1 MRILLIIAVTLI
13 GFTAELIGQSDFK
26 TLDRQS
32 YNYFMKGDYKNLKKV
47 ADTMKANGIDYY
59 YLRLRLGILAYNK
72 QLYPSALI
80 YLKKAIDF
88 NSLDTV
94 SGELIYKSYLLSG
107 RRADANLYLES
118 VPLNVRTNILK
129 KSAIPVS
136 SEFYVGSSFSA
147 NDVVLYSLN
156 SLNYEAV
163 KNSLSITAGGES
175 YFLNRFRGT
184 YALTNFRKSETVY
197 SPSDPAGTDLNYVQ
211 NQIYAKLTGSVFPG
225 WDFSAFGHIAL
236 YSEVVKVGLMGKKVS
251 TNKQKSEYLAG
262 AGISKNGWRI
272 RGGANIS
279 FSNFGNSTQIRGE
292 GYFTWLPSGNLNLY
306 LTSGWMGQTD
316 TNWGG
321 TYQASQE
328 VGFKILK
335 SLWMETGMVMG
346 NSFLYARNQGYMMY
360 NSFQIPA
367 LTIYSNLLI
376 LPWKH
381 FNLSV
386 TPYYSQTNEY
396 SWDLNAYARTNKL
409 TNNVFGGSIKLTYK
423 H

>member
-1 MRILLIIAVTLI
+1 MRTLLIVTITLI
-13 GFTAELIGQSDFK
+13 AISAELYGQSDFR

-47 ADTMKANGIDYY
+47 ADTLQVHGIDYY

-72 QLYPSALI
+72 QLYPNALTD
-80 YLKKAIDF
+80 LKKAVEF
-88 NSLDTV
+88 NSMD
-94 SGELIYKSYLLSG
+94 SISRELIYNSYLFSG
-107 RRADANLYLES
+107 RKTDAYLYLES
-118 VPLNVRTNILK
+118 IPLNNRNNTLK
-129 KSAIPVS
+129 KLAKPVS

-147 NDVVLYSLN
+147 YDVVLYNSN

-163 KNSLSITAGGES
+163 KSSSSITAGGES

-184 YALTNFRKSETVY
+184 YSFINLRKSETVY
-197 SPSDPAGTDLNYVQ
+197 SPSDPAGSDLNFVQ
-211 NQIYAKLTGSVFPG
+211 NQLYAKLTGFIFPG

-236 YSEVVKVGLMGKKVS
+236 YSEIVKVGLMGNKVS
-251 TNKQKSEYLAG
+251 TNQQKSEYLAG

-279 FSNFGNSTQIRGE
+279 FSNFDNSTQIRGE

-316 TNWGG
+316 NNWGG

-335 SLWMETGMVMG
+335 FLWMESGLVMG
-346 NSFLYARNQGYMMY
+346 NSFLYARNQGYIMN

-367 LTIYSNLLI
+367 LTIYSNLLM

-381 FNLSV
+381 FNLSL
-386 TPYYSQTNEY
+386 TPYYSQINLY
-396 SWDLNAYARTNKL
+396 SWDLNAYTRTNKL
-409 TNNVFGGSIKLTYK
+409 TNNTFGGSIKLTYK